1 MLCAPYRGVPLLK
14 STHSPAEHRFVQT
27 FLRRVEVDIR
37 FDLNLPLAF
46 QHFRSLVENSAV
58 QDLVQK
64 EVDQA
69 NSHMPQVQQV
79 RKFHLFTKELD
90 HDDGEVTATMKVKRK
105 SIYEKYAGVI
115 EEIYA

>member
-1 MLCAPYRGVPLLK
+1 M
-14 STHSPAEHRFVQT
+14 S
-27 FLRRVEVDIR
+27 EVDIR